1 MLLAAYFGD
10 DDDQDIEPDVNRDAR
25 VNWDLLPDYPSTRMN
40 AAMVHLV
47 NNKKGVLKRL
57 NENALYEIQAM
68 DSVLDLE
75 VFSEFLEPGISMIE
89 PTVDIKSDAGWIQ
102 LLHPDRETFQRD
114 YERIMVLM
122 PTLFE
127 V

>member
-1 MLLAAYFGD
+1 
-10 DDDQDIEPDVNRDAR
+10 
-25 VNWDLLPDYPSTRMN
+25 
-40 AAMVHLV
+40 
-47 NNKKGVLKRL
+47 LKRL